1 MRYNTAV
8 SKYSLYIKG
17 AALFVVVA
25 LVGSGSFL
33 FGYKKGAAELATPIP
48 ALFNTDT
55 SGDPTMVVGDAA
67 RAVDFGDFWKAWNIL
82 NKNFSP
88 TSTSTP
94 VNGTTTEQ
102 MRVMY
107 AIDGLARS
115 YEDPYTVFIPKQ
127 AADNFKESVNAE
139 FEGIGAALS
148 DETKEV
154 LVTGLLPKAPAEAAG
169 LTVGDRIMAVD
180 NNLVTGVP
188 LSDIISHIRGAK
200 GTTVVLTVLKAK
212 TKKEMNITI
221 TRGVVAIPTTATRVV
236 TAAKSVVAAAV
247 ARASAAAAALPG
259 MHNDQKAIEAQAA
272 KDAEN
277 QKFFVLQLSTFAK
290 SSTDAFIADL
300 GKYGKSSTQNL
311 IIDLRNNPG
320 GYIET
325 ADDLASYFL
334 PKDAIVVTERQGA
347 NNVIREHRSYGYD
360 LIKGATSTRR
370 IVVLV
375 NRNSASASEI
385 LAGALQDYKIAKVVG
400 EQSFGKGSVQTLIDI
415 GSIGTLKVTVARW
428 YTPLGKNISHQGI
441 TPDIVVDLKDTKYA
455 SSTDPFM
462 DAAVETLLD
471 DSQWK

>member
-1 MRYNTAV
+1 MRN
-8 SKYSLYIKG
+8 YSFYIKG
-17 AALFVVVA
+17 GALVLAIA
-25 LVGSGSFL
+25 LVGFGSFA
-33 FGYKKGAAELATPIP
+33 FGYKKGSAQLASPLP
-48 ALFNTDT
+48 SLFNTSS
-55 SGDPTMVVGDAA
+55 SGDPAMILGDSA
-67 RAVDFGDFWKAWNIL
+67 RSIDFGDFWRTWNIL
-82 NKNFSP
+82 DRNFSP

-107 AIDGLARS
+107 AIDGLVRS
-115 YEDPYTVFIPKQ
+115 YEDPYTVFIPKE

-154 LVTGLLPKAPAEAAG
+154 LVTGLLPNSPAEKSG
-169 LTVGDRIMAVD
+169 LAVGDRIMAVD
-180 NNLVTGVP
+180 SNLVTGVP
-188 LSDIISHIRGAK
+188 LADIISHIRGAK
-200 GTTVVLTVLKAK
+200 GTDVVLTVLKAK
-212 TKKEMNITI
+212 TKKETNITI

-247 ARASAAAAALPG
+247 KKAAAAAAALPG
-259 MHNDQKAIEAQAA
+259 MSGDTKAAEEQAA
-272 KDAEN
+272 MDAAN

-300 GKYGKSSTQNL
+300 GKFAKSNTQNL

-334 PKDAIVVTERQGA
+334 PKDALVVSERQGA
-347 NNVIREHRSYGYD
+347 NNIIREHRSRGYD
-360 LIKGATSTRR
+360 LLKDATSTRR

-385 LAGALQDYKIAKVVG
+385 LAGALQDYKVAKVIG
-400 EQSFGKGSVQTLIDI
+400 EQSF
-415 GSIGTLKVTVARW
+415 
-428 YTPLGKNISHQGI
+428 
-441 TPDIVVDLKDTKYA
+441 
-455 SSTDPFM
+455 
-462 DAAVETLLD
+462 
-471 DSQWK
+471 